1 MRGWSALKWVRV
13 LAQLNSTLGGVASRG
28 VVDLRSDT
36 LTQPTVPMR
45 KAMAAAPV
53 GDDRYG
59 EDPTVN
65 RLEQRFAELAGKPA
79 AVYVPSGTM
88 GNQIALRLHGA
99 AGSNVVVGRRQ
110 HLMSYE
116 SGAAGMNNAFQI
128 YAVDDHGGVLDAD
141 AAAEAVAAGN
151 GGFWPPVSLICLENT
166 HLASG
171 GLAIGAGEM
180 AAVTALGPPVHLD
193 GARLFNAAVALGI
206 PAAELAKVAT
216 TVMSCVSKGLG
227 APVGSLLA
235 GPADLVT
242 EARLHRRRLGGAM
255 RQAGVIAAGGL
266 FALEHHVDRLA
277 DDHARAQRLGDVV
290 AERWP
295 GTRLGE
301 AEAACGRPHTNVV
314 AFRHPDALALL
325 DHLHQA
331 GIRAGLLA
339 PGIVRFVTHLDV
351 DDTDIDR
358 AVAALSSAPD

>member
-1 MRGWSALKWVRV
+1 MRA
-13 LAQLNSTLGGVASRG
+13 
-28 VVDLRSDT
+28 
-36 LTQPTVPMR
+36 
-45 KAMAAAPV
+45 AMAAAPV

-59 EDPTVN
+59 EDPSVN
-65 RLEQRFAELAGKPA
+65 RLEERFAALVGKPA
-79 AVYVPSGTM
+79 SVYVPSGTM

-99 AGSNVVVGRRQ
+99 PGSNVVVGRRQ

-116 SGAAGMNNAFQI
+116 SGAAGWNNVFQI
-128 YAVDDHGGVLDAD
+128 YAVDDTGGVID
-141 AAAEAVAAGN
+141 AAATAEAVAAGR

-171 GLAIGAGEM
+171 GLALGAEDL
-180 AAVTALGPPVHLD
+180 AAAAGLGPPMHLD
-193 GARLFNAAVALGI
+193 GARLFNAAIALGT
-206 PAAELAKVAT
+206 PAAELADTAA

-235 GPADLVT
+235 GPADLVA

-266 FALEHHVDRLA
+266 YALDHHIDRLA
-277 DDHARAQRLGDVV
+277 DDHARTDRLGQAV

-301 AEAACGRPHTNVV
+301 AVASCGRPFTNVV
-314 AFRHPDALALL
+314 AFRHPDALGLL
-325 DHLHQA
+325 DHLRQA
-331 GIRAGLLA
+331 GVRAGLLA

-351 DDTDIDR
+351 DDADIDR

>member
-1 MRGWSALKWVRV
+1 M
-13 LAQLNSTLGGVASRG
+13 NSTLGDVVSRG

-36 LTQPTVPMR
+36 LTRPTVPMR

-65 RLEQRFAELAGKPA
+65 RLEERFAELVGKPA

-88 GNQIALRLHGA
+88 GNQIALRLHGMP
-99 AGSNVVVGRRQ
+99 GSNVVVGRRQ

-116 SGAAGMNNAFQI
+116 SGAAGLNNAFQI
-128 YAVDDHGGVLDAD
+128 YAVDDAGGVIDAE
-141 AAAEAVAAGN
+141 AAAEAVAAGS

-166 HLASG
+166 HLSSG
-171 GLAIGAGEM
+171 GLAIGAAEM
-180 AAVTALGPPVHLD
+180 AAAAALGPPVHLD
-193 GARLFNAAVALGI
+193 GARLFNAAVALGTT
-206 PAAELAKVAT
+206 AEELASAAT

-235 GPADLVT
+235 GPADLIA

-266 FALEHHVDRLA
+266 YALEHHIDRLA
-277 DDHARAQRLGDVV
+277 DDHARAQRLGDAV
-290 AERWP
+290 AEHWP
-295 GTRLGE
+295 ATQLGE
-301 AEAACGRPHTNVV
+301 AEAGCGRPFTNVV
-314 AFRHPDALALL
+314 AFRHPDALGLL
-325 DHLHQA
+325 DHLRQA

-358 AVAALSSAPD
+358 AVAALASAPD

>member
-1 MRGWSALKWVRV
+1 
-13 LAQLNSTLGGVASRG
+13 
-28 VVDLRSDT
+28 
-36 LTQPTVPMR
+36 
-45 KAMAAAPV
+45 MATAPV

-65 RLEQRFAELAGKPA
+65 ALEERFAELVGKPA
-79 AVYVPSGTM
+79 AMYVPSGTM
-88 GNQIALRLHGA
+88 GNQIALRLQGTP
-99 AGSNVVVGRRQ
+99 GSNVAVGRRQ

-116 SGAAGMNNAFQI
+116 SGAAGLNNAFQT
-128 YAVDDHGGVLDAD
+128 YALDDAGGVVDTE
-141 AAAEAVAAGN
+141 AAAEAVAAGS

-171 GLAIGAGEM
+171 GLAIAAEHM
-180 AAVTALGPPVHLD
+180 ASVAELGPPVHLD
-193 GARLFNAAVALGI
+193 GARLFNAAVALGTTVE
-206 PAAELAKVAT
+206 ELAGIAT

-235 GPADLVT
+235 GPSDLIA

-266 FALEHHVDRLA
+266 YALDRHIERLA
-277 DDHARAQRLGDVV
+277 DDHARAQRLGEVI

-295 GTRLGE
+295 GMRLGE

-314 AFRHPDALALL
+314 AFRHSDAPGLL
-325 DHLHQA
+325 DHLYQA

-339 PGIVRFVTHLDV
+339 PGTVRFVTHLDV
-351 DDTDIDR
+351 EDADIDR
-358 AVAALSSAPD
+358 AVAALGTAPG

>member
-1 MRGWSALKWVRV
+1 MSAM
-13 LAQLNSTLGGVASRG
+13 ASRG
-28 VVDLRSDT
+28 VIDLRSDT
-36 LTQPTVPMR
+36 LTQPTEPMR
-45 KAMAAAPV
+45 AAMATAPV

-65 RLEQRFAELAGKPA
+65 RLEERYAELVDKPA

-116 SGAAGMNNAFQI
+116 SGAAGLNNAFQI
-128 YAVDDHGGVLDAD
+128 YSVDDVGGVLDAD

-180 AAVTALGPPVHLD
+180 AAVAALGPPVHLD
-193 GARLFNAAVALGI
+193 GARLFNAAIALGT
-206 PAAELAKVAT
+206 PAAELAKAAT

-235 GPADLVT
+235 GPADLIS
-242 EARLHRRRLGGAM
+242 EARLQRRRLGGAM

-266 FALEHHVDRLA
+266 YALDHHIDRLA
-277 DDHARAQRLGDVV
+277 DDHARAQRLGEVV

-295 GTRLGE
+295 GARLGE
-301 AEAACGRPHTNVV
+301 AEAARGRPHTNVV
-314 AFRHPDALALL
+314 AFRHPNSLGLL

-351 DDTDIDR
+351 DDADIDR
-358 AVAALSSAPD
+358 AVAALATAPD

>member
-1 MRGWSALKWVRV
+1 M
-13 LAQLNSTLGGVASRG
+13 
-28 VVDLRSDT
+28 RSDT
-36 LTQPTVPMR
+36 LTQPTEPMR
-45 KAMAAAPV
+45 AAMAAAPV

-65 RLEQRFAELAGKPA
+65 RLEERFAELVGKPA

-99 AGSNVVVGRRQ
+99 PGSNVVVGRRQ

-116 SGAAGMNNAFQI
+116 SGAAGMNNAFQL
-128 YAVDDHGGVLDAD
+128 YAVDDTGGVLDVK
-141 AAAEAVAAGN
+141 AAAEAVAAGS

-171 GLAIGAGEM
+171 GLAIGADDLG
-180 AAVTALGPPVHLD
+180 AAAALGPPVHLD
-193 GARLFNAAVALGI
+193 GARLFNAAVALGV
-206 PAAELAKVAT
+206 AAAALADPAT

-235 GPADLVT
+235 GPSDVIA

-266 FALEHHVDRLA
+266 YALDNHIDRLG
-277 DDHARAQRLGDVV
+277 DDHARAQRLGDMV

-295 GTRLGE
+295 GARLGE
-301 AEAACGRPHTNVV
+301 AEAACGRPFTNIV
-314 AFRHPDALALL
+314 AFRHPDALGLL
-325 DHLHQA
+325 DHLHQS

-351 DDTDIDR
+351 DDADITR
-358 AVAALSSAPD
+358 AVTALAAAPA

>member
-1 MRGWSALKWVRV
+1 MVQV
-13 LAQLNSTLGGVASRG
+13 LTQLNSTLMGMVSRG

-36 LTQPTVPMR
+36 LTQPTEPMR
-45 KAMAAAPV
+45 EAMAAAPV

-65 RLEQRFAELAGKPA
+65 RLEERFAELVDKPA

-88 GNQIALRLHGA
+88 GNQIALRLHGT

-128 YAVDDHGGVLDAD
+128 YAVDDVGGVLDGD

-151 GGFWPPVSLICLENT
+151 AGFWPPVSLICLENT

-171 GLAIGAGEM
+171 GLAIGAEELG
-180 AAVTALGPPVHLD
+180 AIAALGPPVHLD
-193 GARLFNAAVALGI
+193 GARLFNAAVARGTT
-206 PAAELAKVAT
+206 AAELASPAA

-255 RQAGVIAAGGL
+255 RQAGVVAAGGL
-266 FALEHHVDRLA
+266 FALEHHIDRLA

-295 GTRLGE
+295 GARLGE
-301 AEAACGRPHTNVV
+301 SEAAGGRPLTNVV
-314 AFRHPDALALL
+314 AFRHPDSLGLL
-325 DHLHQA
+325 DHLRQA
-331 GIRAGLLA
+331 GIHAGLLA
-339 PGIVRFVTHLDV
+339 PGVVRLVTHLDV
-351 DDTDIDR
+351 DDADIDR
-358 AVAALSSAPD
+358 AVAALSSAPE

>member
-1 MRGWSALKWVRV
+1 MSAM
-13 LAQLNSTLGGVASRG
+13 ASRG
-28 VVDLRSDT
+28 VIDLRSDT
-36 LTQPTVPMR
+36 LTQPTEPMR
-45 KAMAAAPV
+45 AAMAIAPV

-65 RLEQRFAELAGKPA
+65 RLEERYAELVDKPA

-116 SGAAGMNNAFQI
+116 SGAAGLNNAFQI
-128 YAVDDHGGVLDAD
+128 YAVDDAGGVLDAE
-141 AAAEAVAAGN
+141 AAAEAVAAGS

-171 GLAIGAGEM
+171 GLAIGTGET
-180 AAVTALGPPVHLD
+180 ASVAALGPPVHLD
-193 GARLFNAAVALGI
+193 GARLFNAAVALGT
-206 PAAELAKVAT
+206 PAAELAKTAT

-235 GPADLVT
+235 GPADLIS
-242 EARLHRRRLGGAM
+242 EARLQRRRLGGAM

-266 FALEHHVDRLA
+266 YALDHHIDRLA
-277 DDHARAQRLGDVV
+277 DDHARAQRLGEVV

-295 GTRLGE
+295 GARLGE
-301 AEAACGRPHTNVV
+301 AEAARGRPHTNVV
-314 AFRHPDALALL
+314 AFRHPNSLGLL

-351 DDTDIDR
+351 DDADIDR
-358 AVAALSSAPD
+358 AVAALATAPD

>member
-1 MRGWSALKWVRV
+1 MLQV
-13 LAQLNSTLGGVASRG
+13 LAHRDSTLVAVTNSG

-36 LTQPTVPMR
+36 LTQPTEAMR
-45 KAMAAAPV
+45 QAMASAPV

-65 RLEQRFAELAGKPA
+65 RLEERFAELVGKPG

-88 GNQIALRLHGA
+88 GNQIALRLHGT

-116 SGAAGMNNAFQI
+116 SGAAGLNNAFQI
-128 YAVDDHGGVLDAD
+128 YAVDDAGGVVDTE
-141 AAAEAVAAGN
+141 AAAEAAAAGS

-166 HLASG
+166 HLSSG
-171 GLAIGAGEM
+171 GLAIGSSELAR
-180 AAVTALGPPVHLD
+180 AAALGPPVHLD
-193 GARLFNAAVALGI
+193 GARLFNAAVALGTT
-206 PAAELAKVAT
+206 AEDLASPAT

-235 GPADLVT
+235 GPDDLMA

-266 FALEHHVDRLA
+266 HALNHHIDRLA
-277 DDHARAQRLGDVV
+277 DDHARAQRLGEVV

-295 GTRLGE
+295 GARLGE
-301 AEAACGRPHTNVV
+301 AEATCGRPFTNVV
-314 AFRHPDALALL
+314 AFRHSDSLGLL
-325 DHLHQA
+325 DHLQQA
-331 GIRAGLLA
+331 GVRAGLLA
-339 PGIVRFVTHLDV
+339 PGIVRFVAHLDV
-351 DDTDIDR
+351 DDADIDR
-358 AVAALSSAPD
+358 AVAAVASAPA

>member
-1 MRGWSALKWVRV
+1 MSAM
-13 LAQLNSTLGGVASRG
+13 ASRG
-28 VVDLRSDT
+28 VIDLRSDT
-36 LTQPTVPMR
+36 LTQPTEPMR
-45 KAMAAAPV
+45 AAMATAPV

-65 RLEQRFAELAGKPA
+65 RLEERYAELVDKPA

-116 SGAAGMNNAFQI
+116 SGAAGLNNAFQI
-128 YAVDDHGGVLDAD
+128 YAVDDAGGVLDAE
-141 AAAEAVAAGN
+141 AAAEAVAAGS

-171 GLAIGAGEM
+171 GLAIGTGEM
-180 AAVTALGPPVHLD
+180 ASVAALGPPVHLD
-193 GARLFNAAVALGI
+193 GARLFNAAVALGT
-206 PAAELAKVAT
+206 PAAELAKTAT

-235 GPADLVT
+235 GPADLIS
-242 EARLHRRRLGGAM
+242 EARLQRRRLGGAM

-266 FALEHHVDRLA
+266 YALDHHIDRLA
-277 DDHARAQRLGDVV
+277 DDHARAQRLGEVV

-295 GTRLGE
+295 GARLGE
-301 AEAACGRPHTNVV
+301 AEAARGRPHTNVV
-314 AFRHPDALALL
+314 AFRHPNSLGLL

-351 DDTDIDR
+351 DDADIDR
-358 AVAALSSAPD
+358 AVAALATAPD

>member
-1 MRGWSALKWVRV
+1 M
-13 LAQLNSTLGGVASRG
+13 NSTLVIVTTRG

-36 LTQPTVPMR
+36 LTQPTEPMR
-45 KAMAAAPV
+45 QAMATAPV

-65 RLEQRFAELAGKPA
+65 RLEERFAELVDKPA

-88 GNQIALRLHGA
+88 GNQIALRLHGTP
-99 AGSNVVVGRRQ
+99 GSNVVVGRRQ

-116 SGAAGMNNAFQI
+116 SGAAGLNNSFQI
-128 YAVDDHGGVLDAD
+128 YAVDDTGGVLDAET
-141 AAAEAVAAGN
+141 AAETVTAGN
-151 GGFWPPVSLICLENT
+151 DGFWPPVSLICAENT

-171 GLAIGAGEM
+171 GLAIGAEEL
-180 AAVTALGPPVHLD
+180 AAIAALGPPVHLD
-193 GARLFNAAVALGI
+193 GARLFNAAVALSV
-206 PAAELAKVAT
+206 PAPALAESAT

-235 GPADLVT
+235 GPADLIA

-266 FALEHHVDRLA
+266 YALDHHIDRLA
-277 DDHARAQRLGDVV
+277 DDHARADRLGQVV

-301 AEAACGRPHTNVV
+301 AEAACGRPHTNIV
-314 AFRHPDALALL
+314 AFRHPDALGLL
-325 DHLHQA
+325 DHLRQA

-351 DDTDIDR
+351 DDADITR
-358 AVAALSSAPD
+358 AITALSSAPE

>member
-1 MRGWSALKWVRV
+1 MS
-13 LAQLNSTLGGVASRG
+13 SRG

-36 LTQPTVPMR
+36 LTQPTDAMR
-45 KAMAAAPV
+45 QAMASAPV

-65 RLEQRFAELAGKPA
+65 RLEERFAELVGKPA

-88 GNQIALRLHGA
+88 GNQIALRLHGT

-116 SGAAGMNNAFQI
+116 SGAAGLNNAFQI
-128 YAVDDHGGVLDAD
+128 YAVDDTGGVVDTE
-141 AAAEAVAAGN
+141 AAAEAVTAGN

-166 HLASG
+166 HLSSG
-171 GLAIGAGEM
+171 GLAIGVDEL
-180 AAVTALGPPVHLD
+180 AASGALGPPMHLD
-193 GARLFNAAVALGI
+193 GARLFNAAVALGTS
-206 PAAELAKVAT
+206 AEVLASPAT

-235 GPADLVT
+235 GPANLIA

-255 RQAGVIAAGGL
+255 RQAGIIGAAGL
-266 FALEHHVDRLA
+266 YALDHHIDRLA
-277 DDHARAQRLGDVV
+277 DDHLRAQRLGEVV

-295 GTRLGE
+295 GARLGE
-301 AEAACGRPHTNVV
+301 AEGACGRPLTNVV
-314 AFRHPDALALL
+314 AFRHPDSLGLL
-325 DHLHQA
+325 DHLRLA

-351 DDTDIDR
+351 DDSDIDR
-358 AVAALSSAPD
+358 AVAALSSAPG

>member
-1 MRGWSALKWVRV
+1 MS
-13 LAQLNSTLGGVASRG
+13 SRG

-36 LTQPTVPMR
+36 LTQPTEPMR
-45 KAMAAAPV
+45 QAMANAPV

-65 RLEQRFAELAGKPA
+65 RLEERFADLVGKPA

-88 GNQIALRLHGA
+88 GNQIALRLHGT

-110 HLMSYE
+110 HAMSYE
-116 SGAAGMNNAFQI
+116 SGAAGLNNAFQT
-128 YAVDDHGGVLDAD
+128 YTVDDNGGVIDKET
-141 AAAEAVAAGN
+141 AAQAVAAGLA
-151 GGFWPPVSLICLENT
+151 GFWPPVTLICLENT

-171 GLAIGAGEM
+171 GLAIGAEEL
-180 AAVTALGPPVHLD
+180 AAVAALGPPVHLD
-193 GARLFNAAVALGI
+193 GARLFNAVVALETT
-206 PAAELAKVAT
+206 AEELASSAT

-235 GPADLVT
+235 GPADLIA

-266 FALEHHVDRLA
+266 HALDFHIDRLA
-277 DDHARAQRLGDVV
+277 DDHARAERLGEVV

-295 GTRLGE
+295 GARLGE
-301 AEAACGRPHTNVV
+301 KEATCGRPLTNVV
-314 AFRHPDALALL
+314 AFCHPDSLGLL
-325 DHLHQA
+325 DHLRLA
-331 GIRAGLLA
+331 GIRAGLLG

-351 DDTDIDR
+351 DDADIDR

>member
-1 MRGWSALKWVRV
+1 MLVM
-13 LAQLNSTLGGVASRG
+13 ASRG

-36 LTQPTVPMR
+36 LTQPTEPMR
-45 KAMAAAPV
+45 RAMAVAPV

-65 RLEQRFAELAGKPA
+65 RLEERFAELVGKPA

-116 SGAAGMNNAFQI
+116 SGAAGLNNAFQI
-128 YAVDDHGGVLDAD
+128 YAVDDTGGVVDTE
-141 AAAEAVAAGN
+141 AAAEAVAAGR
-151 GGFWPPVSLICLENT
+151 GGFWPPVSLVCLENT
-166 HLASG
+166 HLSSG
-171 GLAIGAGEM
+171 GLAVEAEEM
-180 AAVTALGPPVHLD
+180 AAAALGPPVHLD
-193 GARLFNAAVALGI
+193 GARLFNAAVALGTT
-206 PAAELAKVAT
+206 AEALASTAT

-235 GPADLVT
+235 GPADLIT

-266 FALEHHVDRLA
+266 YALDHHIDRLA
-277 DDHARAQRLGDVV
+277 DDHARAQRLGEVV

-295 GTRLGE
+295 GARLGE
-301 AEAACGRPHTNVV
+301 GEPACGRPHTNVV
-314 AFRHPDALALL
+314 AFRHSDAPGLL

-339 PGIVRFVTHLDV
+339 PDIVRFVTHLDV
-351 DDTDIDR
+351 DDADIDR
-358 AVAALSSAPD
+358 AVAALESASG

>member
-1 MRGWSALKWVRV
+1 M
-13 LAQLNSTLGGVASRG
+13 ASRG

-36 LTQPTVPMR
+36 LTQPTEAMR
-45 KAMAAAPV
+45 EAMAAAPV

-65 RLEQRFAELAGKPA
+65 RLEERFAELVGKPA

-88 GNQIALRLHGA
+88 GNQIALRLHGT

-116 SGAAGMNNAFQI
+116 SGAAGMNNAFQT
-128 YAVDDHGGVLDAD
+128 YAVDDDGGLVDTGAVG
-141 AAAEAVAAGN
+141 EAVAAGR
-151 GGFWPPVSLICLENT
+151 GGFWPPVSLICVENT

-171 GLAIGAGEM
+171 GLAIGADDL
-180 AAVTALGPPVHLD
+180 AAVAALGPPVHLD
-193 GARLFNAAVALGI
+193 GARLFNAAVALGV
-206 PAAELAKVAT
+206 PAAALAESAT

-235 GPADLVT
+235 GSADLIT

-255 RQAGVIAAGGL
+255 RQAGIIAAGGL
-266 FALEHHVDRLA
+266 YALDHHIDRLA
-277 DDHARAQRLGDVV
+277 DDHARADRLGQAV

-295 GTRLGE
+295 GARLGE
-301 AEAACGRPHTNVV
+301 AEVACGRPFTNIV
-314 AFRHPDALALL
+314 AFRHPDALGLL
-325 DHLHQA
+325 DHLRLA

-351 DDTDIDR
+351 DDADITR
-358 AVAALSSAPD
+358 TVAALSTAPA

>member
-1 MRGWSALKWVRV
+1 
-13 LAQLNSTLGGVASRG
+13 
-28 VVDLRSDT
+28 
-36 LTQPTVPMR
+36 
-45 KAMAAAPV
+45 MAAAPV

-59 EDPTVN
+59 EDPSVN
-65 RLEQRFAELAGKPA
+65 RLEERFAALVGKPA
-79 AVYVPSGTM
+79 SVYVPSGTM

-99 AGSNVVVGRRQ
+99 PGSNVVVGRRQ

-116 SGAAGMNNAFQI
+116 SGAAGWNNVFQI
-128 YAVDDHGGVLDAD
+128 YAVDDTGGVID
-141 AAAEAVAAGN
+141 AAATAEAVAAGR

-171 GLAIGAGEM
+171 GLALGAEDL
-180 AAVTALGPPVHLD
+180 AAAGLGPPVHLD
-193 GARLFNAAVALGI
+193 GARLFNAAIALGT
-206 PAAELAKVAT
+206 PAAELADTAA

-235 GPADLVT
+235 GPADLVA

-266 FALEHHVDRLA
+266 YALDHHIDRLA
-277 DDHARAQRLGDVV
+277 DDHARADRLGQAV

-301 AEAACGRPHTNVV
+301 AVASCGRPFTNVV
-314 AFRHPDALALL
+314 AFRHPDALGLL
-325 DHLHQA
+325 DHLRQA
-331 GIRAGLLA
+331 GVRAGLLA

-351 DDTDIDR
+351 DDADIDR
-358 AVAALSSAPD
+358 AVAALSSASS

>member
-1 MRGWSALKWVRV
+1 M
-13 LAQLNSTLGGVASRG
+13 NSTLVVVASRG

-36 LTQPTVPMR
+36 LTKPTVPMR

-65 RLEQRFAELAGKPA
+65 RLEERYAELVGKPA

-99 AGSNVVVGRRQ
+99 PGSNVVVGRRQ

-116 SGAAGMNNAFQI
+116 SGAAGLNNAFQI
-128 YAVDDHGGVLDAD
+128 YAVDDTGGVIDTEV
-141 AAAEAVAAGN
+141 AAEAVGAGSD
-151 GGFWPPVSLICLENT
+151 GFWPPVSLICLENT
-166 HLASG
+166 HLSSG
-171 GLAIGAGEM
+171 GLAIGAADM
-180 AAVTALGPPVHLD
+180 AAAAGLGPPVHLD
-193 GARLFNAAVALGI
+193 GARLFNAAVALGT
-206 PAAELAKVAT
+206 AAEELASTAT

-235 GPADLVT
+235 GPADLIA

-266 FALEHHVDRLA
+266 YALEHHVDRLE

-295 GTRLGE
+295 GARLGE
-301 AEAACGRPHTNVV
+301 AEAACGRPFTNVV
-314 AFRHPDALALL
+314 AFRHPDAPGLL
-325 DHLHQA
+325 DHLQQA

-351 DDTDIDR
+351 EDADIDR
-358 AVAALSSAPD
+358 AFAALSSAPA

>member
-1 MRGWSALKWVRV
+1 M
-13 LAQLNSTLGGVASRG
+13 NSTLGGVVSRG

-36 LTQPTVPMR
+36 LTQPTEPMR
-45 KAMAAAPV
+45 AAMATAPV

-65 RLEQRFAELAGKPA
+65 RLEERFAELVGKPA

-99 AGSNVVVGRRQ
+99 PGSNVVVGRRQ

-116 SGAAGMNNAFQI
+116 SGAAGLNNAFQI
-128 YAVDDHGGVLDAD
+128 YAVDDTGGVVDTEV
-141 AAAEAVAAGN
+141 AAEAVAAGS

-166 HLASG
+166 HLSSG
-171 GLAIGAGEM
+171 GLAVGAGEM
-180 AAVTALGPPVHLD
+180 AAAAALGPPVHLD
-193 GARLFNAAVALGI
+193 GARLFNASVALGT
-206 PAAELAKVAT
+206 AAEELADTAT

-235 GPADLVT
+235 GPADLIA

-266 FALEHHVDRLA
+266 YALDHHIDRLA
-277 DDHARAQRLGDVV
+277 DDHARAERLGEVV

-295 GTRLGE
+295 GARLGE
-301 AEAACGRPHTNVV
+301 AEAARGRPFTNVV
-314 AFRHPDALALL
+314 AFRHPDALGLL
-325 DHLHQA
+325 DHLQQA

-351 DDTDIDR
+351 NDADIDR
-358 AVAALSSAPD
+358 AVAALASAPA

>member
-1 MRGWSALKWVRV
+1 MSAM
-13 LAQLNSTLGGVASRG
+13 ASRG
-28 VVDLRSDT
+28 VIDLRSDT
-36 LTQPTVPMR
+36 LTQPTEPMR
-45 KAMAAAPV
+45 AAMATAPV

-65 RLEQRFAELAGKPA
+65 RLEERYAELVDKPA

-116 SGAAGMNNAFQI
+116 SGAAGLNNAFQI
-128 YAVDDHGGVLDAD
+128 YAVDDAGGVLDAE
-141 AAAEAVAAGN
+141 AAAEAVAAGS

-171 GLAIGAGEM
+171 GLAIGTGEM
-180 AAVTALGPPVHLD
+180 ASVAALGPPVHLD
-193 GARLFNAAVALGI
+193 GARLFNAAVALGT
-206 PAAELAKVAT
+206 PAAELAKTAT

-235 GPADLVT
+235 GPADLIS
-242 EARLHRRRLGGAM
+242 EARLQRRRLGGAM

-266 FALEHHVDRLA
+266 YALDHHIDRLA
-277 DDHARAQRLGDVV
+277 DDHARAQRLGEVV

-295 GTRLGE
+295 GARLGE
-301 AEAACGRPHTNVV
+301 AEAARGRPHTNVV
-314 AFRHPDALALL
+314 AFHHPNSLGLL

-351 DDTDIDR
+351 DDADIDR
-358 AVAALSSAPD
+358 AVAALATAPD

>member
-1 MRGWSALKWVRV
+1 MSAM
-13 LAQLNSTLGGVASRG
+13 ASRG
-28 VVDLRSDT
+28 VIDLRSDT
-36 LTQPTVPMR
+36 LTQPTEPMR
-45 KAMAAAPV
+45 AAMATAPV

-65 RLEQRFAELAGKPA
+65 RLEERYAELVDKPA

-116 SGAAGMNNAFQI
+116 SGAAGLNNAFQI
-128 YAVDDHGGVLDAD
+128 YAVDDAGGVLDSN
-141 AAAEAVAAGN
+141 AAAEAVAAGS

-180 AAVTALGPPVHLD
+180 AAVAALGPPVHLD
-193 GARLFNAAVALGI
+193 GARLFNAAVALGT
-206 PAAELAKVAT
+206 PAAELAKTAT

-235 GPADLVT
+235 GPADLIS
-242 EARLHRRRLGGAM
+242 EARLQRRRLGGAM

-266 FALEHHVDRLA
+266 YALDHHIDRLA
-277 DDHARAQRLGDVV
+277 DDHARAQRLGEVV

-295 GTRLGE
+295 GARLGE

-314 AFRHPDALALL
+314 AFRHPNSLGLL

-351 DDTDIDR
+351 DDADIDR
-358 AVAALSSAPD
+358 AVAALATAPD

>member
-1 MRGWSALKWVRV
+1 MSAM
-13 LAQLNSTLGGVASRG
+13 ASRG
-28 VVDLRSDT
+28 VIDLRSDT
-36 LTQPTVPMR
+36 LTQPTEPMR
-45 KAMAAAPV
+45 AAMATAPV

-65 RLEQRFAELAGKPA
+65 RLEERYAELVDKPA

-116 SGAAGMNNAFQI
+116 SGAAGLNNAFQI
-128 YAVDDHGGVLDAD
+128 YAVDDAGGVLDAE
-141 AAAEAVAAGN
+141 AAAEAVAAGS

-180 AAVTALGPPVHLD
+180 AAVAALGPPVHLD
-193 GARLFNAAVALGI
+193 GARLFNAAVALGT
-206 PAAELAKVAT
+206 PAAELAKTAT

-235 GPADLVT
+235 GPADLIS
-242 EARLHRRRLGGAM
+242 EARLQRRRLGGAM

-266 FALEHHVDRLA
+266 YALDHHIDRLA
-277 DDHARAQRLGDVV
+277 DDHARAQRLGEVV

-295 GTRLGE
+295 GARLGE

-314 AFRHPDALALL
+314 AFRHPNSLGLL

-351 DDTDIDR
+351 DDADIDR
-358 AVAALSSAPD
+358 AVAALATAPD

>member
-1 MRGWSALKWVRV
+1 MLQVQAHRD
-13 LAQLNSTLGGVASRG
+13 STLVAVTNRG

-36 LTQPTVPMR
+36 LTHPTEAMR
-45 KAMAAAPV
+45 QAMASAPV

-65 RLEQRFAELAGKPA
+65 RLEERFAQLVGKPA

-88 GNQIALRLHGA
+88 GNQIALRLHGT

-116 SGAAGMNNAFQI
+116 SGAAGLNNAFQI
-128 YAVDDHGGVLDAD
+128 YAVDDASGVVDTE

-166 HLASG
+166 HLSSG
-171 GLAIGAGEM
+171 GLAIGSDELSR
-180 AAVTALGPPVHLD
+180 AAALGPPVHLD
-193 GARLFNAAVALGI
+193 GARLFNAAVALGTTAEDL
-206 PAAELAKVAT
+206 AATAT

-235 GPADLVT
+235 GPADLIT

-266 FALEHHVDRLA
+266 YALEHHIDRLA

-301 AEAACGRPHTNVV
+301 AEVACGRPLTNVV
-314 AFRHPDALALL
+314 AFRHSDYLGLL
-325 DHLHQA
+325 DHLRNE

-351 DDTDIDR
+351 DDADIDR
-358 AVAALSSAPD
+358 AVAALSSAPG

>member
-1 MRGWSALKWVRV
+1 M
-13 LAQLNSTLGGVASRG
+13 NSTLGDVSSRG

-36 LTQPTVPMR
+36 LTQPTEAMR
-45 KAMAAAPV
+45 QAMASAPV

-65 RLEQRFAELAGKPA
+65 RLEERFADLAGKPA

-88 GNQIALRLHGA
+88 GNQIALRLHGT

-116 SGAAGMNNAFQI
+116 SGAAGLNNAFQI
-128 YAVDDHGGVLDAD
+128 YAVDDSGGVVDTE

-166 HLASG
+166 HLSSG
-171 GLAIGAGEM
+171 GLAVGGDELAVAG
-180 AAVTALGPPVHLD
+180 ALGPPVHLD
-193 GARLFNAAVALGI
+193 GARLFNAAVALETT
-206 PAAELAKVAT
+206 AEDLAGVAT

-235 GPADLVT
+235 GPADLIDD
-242 EARLHRRRLGGAM
+242 ARLHRRRLGGAM

-266 FALEHHVDRLA
+266 YALDHHIDRLA
-277 DDHARAQRLGDVV
+277 DDHVRAQRLGDVV

-295 GTRLGE
+295 GARLGE
-301 AEAACGRPHTNVV
+301 AEAACGRPFTNVV
-314 AFRHPDALALL
+314 AFRHSDSLGLL
-325 DHLHQA
+325 EHLRLA

-339 PGIVRFVTHLDV
+339 PSIVRFVTHLDV
-351 DDTDIDR
+351 DDADIGR
-358 AVAALSSAPD
+358 AVAALSSAPGR

>member
-1 MRGWSALKWVRV
+1 MV
-13 LAQLNSTLGGVASRG
+13 LAQMNSTLGDVVSRV

-36 LTQPTVPMR
+36 LTQPTEPMR
-45 KAMAAAPV
+45 KAMAAAPL

-65 RLEQRFAELAGKPA
+65 RLEERFAELVGKPA
-79 AVYVPSGTM
+79 AMYVPSGTM

-99 AGSNVVVGRRQ
+99 PGSNVVVGRRQ

-116 SGAAGMNNAFQI
+116 SGAAGLNNAFQI
-128 YAVDDHGGVLDAD
+128 YAVDDTGGVVDTE
-141 AAAEAVAAGN
+141 AAAEAVAAGS

-166 HLASG
+166 HLSSG
-171 GLAIGAGEM
+171 GLAVGAGEM
-180 AAVTALGPPVHLD
+180 AAAASLGPPVHLD
-193 GARLFNAAVALGI
+193 GARLFNAAVALGTT
-206 PAAELAKVAT
+206 AEELAGTAA

-235 GPADLVT
+235 GPADLID

-266 FALEHHVDRLA
+266 YAFDHHIDRLA
-277 DDHARAQRLGDVV
+277 DDHSRAQRLGEMV

-295 GTRLGE
+295 GARLGE
-301 AEAACGRPHTNVV
+301 AEAACGRPFTNVV
-314 AFRHPDALALL
+314 AFRHPDALGLL
-325 DHLHQA
+325 DHLQQA
-331 GIRAGLLA
+331 GVRAGLLA

-351 DDTDIDR
+351 NDADIDR
-358 AVAALSSAPD
+358 AVAALASAPA